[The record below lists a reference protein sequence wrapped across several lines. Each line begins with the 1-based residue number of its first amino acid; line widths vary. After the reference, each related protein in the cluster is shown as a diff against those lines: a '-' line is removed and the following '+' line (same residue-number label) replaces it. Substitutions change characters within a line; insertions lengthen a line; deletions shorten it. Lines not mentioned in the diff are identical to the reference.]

1 MKVYKSYHTGKYK
14 LFVMVV
20 LILSIWDL
28 RVFSSTYVYNPLNS
42 TFNPVQPPIIFSNP
56 NNPNATVNL
65 GEAYTSANVTLTRN
79 LALNV
84 YDEDG
89 NGTIYLEGPAP
100 YINLDPGGYYNVS
113 WSVHMASFEDPMG
126 KGVMIIDLRFYN
138 GYTDNYYL
146 ASITYYGSYVK
157 AALGLLYGPDPA
169 SEGQSSPYTINP
181 YQKHEF
187 KIRVERSIDGCI
199 LTLKWFVDRVSIY
212 SYQYNI
218 TQGTQIII
226 YESYFG
232 WLNQD
237 KPELKFEAYL
247 DDVHAEGA
255 YNVSENFEDGV
266 DDVFI
271 IGESTGY
278 TGKRISYYTC
288 PQKFL
293 LALNNYGVYNVSLE
307 FESINGIIP
316 SGFNA
321 SIWINL
327 NSQYSR
333 SAKVVNGLIV
343 ENRTSKILLQ
353 QNSILNLYVNITV
366 AYPANWNV
374 TLKILFKYE
383 VEDYITVSYPLRVE
397 AGYG

>member
-1 MKVYKSYHTGKYK
+1 MRTFKSCYTRKWG
-14 LFVMVV
+14 LFAIILLM
-20 LILSIWDL
+20 LSIWHL

-56 NNPNATVNL
+56 NNPNATVIL

-84 YDEDG
+84 YDEDE

-100 YINLDPGGYYNVS
+100 NIELPPGGYYNVS
-113 WSVHMASFEDPMG
+113 WSVHMASFEDP
-126 KGVMIIDLRFYN
+126 KGNGTMIIDLRFYN
-138 GYTDNYYL
+138 GSDYCL
-146 ASITYYGSYVK
+146 ASIIYYGNYVK
-157 AALGLLYGPDPA
+157 AALGLLWGINPA

-187 KIRVERSIDGCI
+187 KIRVERSIDGCL
-199 LTLKWFVDRVSIY
+199 LTLKWFVDGVNIY

-218 TQGTQIII
+218 TEITYVFIW
-226 YESYFG
+226 ESYFG
-232 WLNQD
+232 WLNKE

-247 DDVHAEGA
+247 DDVHAEGV
-255 YNVSENFEDGV
+255 YNASENFEDGV

-278 TGKRISYYTC
+278 TGKRISYYTY

-307 FESINGIIP
+307 FESINGVIP

-353 QNSILNLYVNITV
+353 QNSILNLYVNVT
-366 AYPANWNV
+366 ATYPASWNV
-374 TLKILFKYE
+374 TLRILFKYE

>member
-1 MKVYKSYHTGKYK
+1 MRTFKSYYTRKWG
-14 LFVMVV
+14 LFALIL
-20 LILSIWDL
+20 LILSIWHL

-42 TFNPVQPPIIFSNP
+42 NFNPVQPPIIFSNP
-56 NNPNATVNL
+56 NNPNATVIL
-65 GEAYTSANVTLTRN
+65 GEAYTSANITLTRN

-89 NGTIYLEGPAP
+89 NGYIYLEGPAP
-100 YINLDPGGYYNVS
+100 NTELRPGGYYNVS
-113 WSVHMASFEDPMG
+113 WSVHMASFEDP
-126 KGVMIIDLRFYN
+126 KGNGTIIIDLRFYN
-138 GYTDNYYL
+138 GSDWHL
-146 ASITYYGSYVK
+146 ASIIYYGSYVR
-157 AALGLLYGPDPA
+157 AALGLLIEPNPV
-169 SEGQSSPYTINP
+169 SEGQSAPYTINP

-187 KIRVERSIDGCI
+187 KIRLERSSDA
-199 LTLKWFVDRVSIY
+199 LTLKWFVDEVSIY
-212 SYQYNI
+212 SYQYNMTEATYVFI
-218 TQGTQIII
+218 W
-226 YESYFG
+226 ESYFG

-247 DDVHAEGA
+247 DDVHVEGA
-255 YNVSENFEDGV
+255 YSVSENFEDGV

-278 TGKRISYYTC
+278 TGKRISYYTY

-307 FESINGIIP
+307 FESINGIVP

-353 QNSILNLYVNITV
+353 QNSILNLYVNITA